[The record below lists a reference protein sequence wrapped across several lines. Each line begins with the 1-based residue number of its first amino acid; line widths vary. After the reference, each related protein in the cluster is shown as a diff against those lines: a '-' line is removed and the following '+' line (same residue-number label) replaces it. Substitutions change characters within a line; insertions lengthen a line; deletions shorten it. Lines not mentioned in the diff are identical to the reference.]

1 MSTPVITFRIDEHA
15 SRLTLAQRIARSIAA
30 DIRRGRLAPG
40 ARLPGSRRLAEQ
52 LGVHRNTV
60 LAAFVELE
68 RQGYLLT
75 EPARGTFVAAHV
87 PELDP
92 GHRPAQGPRVVELPV
107 NSKLPPLR
115 ADGLGPGVL
124 PLVGGLPDL
133 RLVPHASLA
142 RAYRAA
148 LKDTQCLDYQ
158 DELGDLRLRRAL
170 VELLAQTRGV
180 RASPDSVM
188 ITRGSQMALHL
199 AGLALSRPGAAF
211 AVEELGYRPAWEA
224 LKLSGL
230 QAIPMPVDRDG
241 LCVDQLE
248 AVCEQRDIAGVY
260 VTPHHQYPTTVTLS
274 AARRIAL
281 LRLAARRRLAIL
293 EDDYDHEVQFEGRP
307 VLPLASADDASVVV
321 YIGTFSKV
329 LAPGLRLGYVVAQP
343 RVIEAMRRFRTY
355 LDRQGDHAV
364 ERALAYFIEDGELE
378 AHVRRTRREYQARRH
393 ALMAA
398 LRSEL
403 GESLEFRE
411 PQGGLALWARVFG
424 PKGRGRRGTIRYSE
438 DWARAALR
446 AGVLVQPAR
455 SFTFDHRG
463 RAYFR
468 LGYARLNA
476 TELGRAVAAFA
487 GTRPRA

>member
-1 MSTPVITFRIDEHA
+1 
-15 SRLTLAQRIARSIAA
+15 
-30 DIRRGRLAPG
+30 
-40 ARLPGSRRLAEQ
+40 
-52 LGVHRNTV
+52 
-60 LAAFVELE
+60 
-68 RQGYLLT
+68 
-75 EPARGTFVAAHV
+75 
-87 PELDP
+87 
-92 GHRPAQGPRVVELPV
+92 
-107 NSKLPPLR
+107 
-115 ADGLGPGVL
+115 
-124 PLVGGLPDL
+124 
-133 RLVPHASLA
+133 
-142 RAYRAA
+142 
-148 LKDTQCLDYQ
+148 
-158 DELGDLRLRRAL
+158 
-170 VELLAQTRGV
+170 
-180 RASPDSVM
+180 
-188 ITRGSQMALHL
+188 
-199 AGLALSRPGAAF
+199 
-211 AVEELGYRPAWEA
+211 
-224 LKLSGL
+224 
-230 QAIPMPVDRDG
+230 
-241 LCVDQLE
+241 
-248 AVCEQRDIAGVY
+248 
-260 VTPHHQYPTTVTLS
+260 
-274 AARRIAL
+274 
-281 LRLAARRRLAIL
+281 
-293 EDDYDHEVQFEGRP
+293 
-307 VLPLASADDASVVV
+307 
-321 YIGTFSKV
+321 
-329 LAPGLRLGYVVAQP
+329 
-343 RVIEAMRRFRTY
+343 MRRFRSY